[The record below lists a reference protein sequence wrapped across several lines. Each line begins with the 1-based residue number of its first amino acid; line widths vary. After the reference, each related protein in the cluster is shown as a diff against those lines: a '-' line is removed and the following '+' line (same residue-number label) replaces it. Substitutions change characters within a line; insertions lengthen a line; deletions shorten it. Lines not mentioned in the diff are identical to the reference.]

1 MKPVIA
7 NHRRARTFRSRTP
20 IVYETGR
27 EVKDLGTVF
36 IVDDDLMALES
47 LAKVL
52 RDHGYSVQCF
62 ASAASF
68 MAQHASRKVGCVLV
82 NLVASGM
89 PGSELIHW
97 LQARPN
103 LLSIINILD
112 TLGSPLPVHHG
123 EKTPSSCPS
132 GEMTALMTVIDRGLA
147 DSERRRLILEH
158 DERIN
163 QYFKDQSN

>member
-1 MKPVIA
+1 MNSKIA
-7 NHRRARTFRSRTP
+7 NRRRARTFRSRAP
-20 IVYETGR
+20 IVYEPGR

-36 IVDDDLMALES
+36 VVDDDLMALES

-52 RDHGYSVQCF
+52 RDHGYCVQCF
-62 ASAASF
+62 ASAAAF
-68 MAQHASRKVGCVLV
+68 MAQHAPRKVGCVLV

-103 LLSIINILD
+103 LLSIVNVLD
-112 TLGSPLPVHHG
+112 TLASPLPVR
-123 EKTPSSCPS
+123 PS

-163 QYFKDQSN
+163 QYFKEQRG